1 MAGTMLLDSLAGVTR
16 IRKSRVQQASLQV
29 LNSPDIPSILIET
42 GYLTNPEEARRLSS
56 GDFQERMAM
65 AIAEG
70 VANYFYEVPPDGT
83 LVAWQK
89 ENDIIPTFYTVK
101 RGDSLSVIAER
112 FGLTLAELKSINNL
126 KGNLIQIG
134 QVLKFPD
141 TESSL
146 FAEHKI
152 KRGETLS
159 DIAELYRVRLTDL
172 KAANNLRGDRIL
184 IGQTLKIPSVQ

>member
-56 GDFQERMAM
+56 GDFQKRMAV

>member
-1 MAGTMLLDSLAGVTR
+1 
-16 IRKSRVQQASLQV
+16 
-29 LNSPDIPSILIET
+29 
-42 GYLTNPEEARRLSS
+42 
-56 GDFQERMAM
+56 M

-159 DIAELYRVRLTDL
+159 DIAELYRVRLTEL